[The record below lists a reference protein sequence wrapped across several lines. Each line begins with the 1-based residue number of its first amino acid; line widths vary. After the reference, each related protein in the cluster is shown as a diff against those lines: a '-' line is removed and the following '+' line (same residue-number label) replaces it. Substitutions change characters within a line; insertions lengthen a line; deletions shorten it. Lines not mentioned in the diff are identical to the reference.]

1 MVTPRLPHAR
11 GLGRCL
17 AAVAVVLAVWVTTL
31 GAGKVDVY
39 AKPDALPALSVST
52 LAARYAAN
60 RRAMGQALHTAQRI
74 QDGDRA
80 RAISHLMGPGREFL
94 SFDPRGSGRAVEVV
108 GDLVHADE
116 IAFLVPGA
124 DTTLSTFDAHGR
136 RLFASPGGGARALR
150 QQAQELVPRAR
161 LAVIAWLDYS
171 PPKITSAG
179 VITDLRAD
187 AGATR
192 LRRLVEGLHA
202 LNPAART
209 MLLCHSYGSV
219 VCGEA
224 AKDGDLPVDDL
235 VAVGSPGMAVSKA
248 GDLSER
254 TKVWA
259 ARGSHDWMQFVP
271 HVRVLGLGFG
281 TDPVSPGFGA
291 RVFDAGTA
299 GHSDYLQPGSLSLRN
314 IALIALGRGPQVGL
328 A

>member
-11 GLGRCL
+11 GLGRSL

-39 AKPDALPALSVST
+39 AKPGALPALSVST

-80 RAISHLMGPGREFL
+80 RALGRLLAPGREFL
-94 SFDPRGSGRAVEVV
+94 SFDPRGTGRAVEVV
-108 GDLVHADE
+108 GDLVHADRV
-116 IAFLVPGA
+116 AYLVPGA
-124 DTTLSTFDAHGR
+124 DTTLSTFDVRGR
-136 RLFASPGGGARALR
+136 RPFASPGGGARALV
-150 QQAQELVPRAR
+150 QQAQRLVPGAR

-171 PPKITSAG
+171 PPNITSAG
-179 VITDLRAD
+179 VVTDLRAD

-209 MLLCHSYGSV
+209 TLLCHSYGSV

-224 AKDGDLPVDDL
+224 AKEDLPVDDL
-235 VAVGSPGMAVSKA
+235 VAVGSPGMAVSTA
-248 GDLSER
+248 GALN
-254 TKVWA
+254 THATVWA
-259 ARGSHDWMQFVP
+259 ARGAHDWMQFVP
-271 HVRVLGLGFG
+271 HVRVLGIGFG

-291 RVFDAGTA
+291 RVFSAGPA

-314 IALIALGRGPQVGL
+314 LALIALGHGPQVTL

>member
-17 AAVAVVLAVWVTTL
+17 AAVAVVIAVWVTTL
-31 GAGKVDVY
+31 GAGRVNVY

-52 LAARYAAN
+52 LAARYTAN
-60 RRAMGQALHTAQRI
+60 RRAIAQALGTARRI

-80 RAISHLMGPGREFL
+80 TALSRLLAPGRKFL

-108 GDLVHADE
+108 GDLVHADR

-124 DTTLSTFDAHGR
+124 DTTLSTFDVRGHRPYAT
-136 RLFASPGGGARALR
+136 PGGGARALLAQAR
-150 QQAQELVPRAR
+150 QLASGTR

-187 AGATR
+187 TGAAR
-192 LRRLVEGLHA
+192 LRRLVDDLRRI
-202 LNPAART
+202 NPSADT
-209 MLLCHSYGSV
+209 TLLCHSYGSV

-224 AKDGDLPVDDL
+224 VKSLPVDEI
-235 VAVGSPGMAVSKA
+235 AAFGSPGMSASTA
-248 GDLSER
+248 SALG
-254 TKVWA
+254 THANVWA
-259 ARGSHDWMQFVP
+259 ARGTQDWMQFVP

-281 TDPVSPGFGA
+281 TDPVSASFGA
-291 RVFDAGTA
+291 RVFAAGAA
-299 GHSDYLQPGSLSLRN
+299 GHSDYLRPGSLSLRN
-314 IALIALGRGPQVGL
+314 LALIALGRDSQVTL